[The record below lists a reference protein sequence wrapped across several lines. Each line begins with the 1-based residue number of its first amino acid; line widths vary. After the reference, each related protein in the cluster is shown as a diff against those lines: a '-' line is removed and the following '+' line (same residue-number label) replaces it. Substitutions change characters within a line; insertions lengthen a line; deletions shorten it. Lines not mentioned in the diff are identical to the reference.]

1 MADILLAPEAEARIK
16 SLQIFDVAS
25 VGSTRWL
32 QQHEHLVKL
41 SMQAVKSV
49 ISREDEFI
57 KEFFISY
64 DKITVLIH
72 ELICIE
78 VWKEKVFYQLIED
91 RFEPTSNIF
100 LYTVLYHE
108 VTLVTL
114 LEAFLYYEEA
124 VECISSVVI
133 DLLDYCAR
141 KLTWLCSCYNKNK
154 AFTESETK
162 SGMDDLIKQENVL
175 NFEISMKVLSV
186 VGFLTEHYS
195 VLPLSTL
202 HRLLSTHDFPIFLIT
217 ILEMKPWLQ
226 SHSNEKCKKYFEGKW
241 IEVDAEERLKLTK
254 TEGQVINIYSKT
266 CINWNCMVPNISFSL
281 ADLHFKGLPLS
292 TLHRL
297 LSTHDFPIF
306 LITILEMKP
315 WLQSH
320 SNEKCK
326 KYFEGKWIE
335 VDAEE
340 RLKLTKTEGQIWI
353 GLFHLLLDDD
363 CKRKYI
369 INNYRKNKILKLQ
382 NYLND
387 IIIDQIPVLEQLQ
400 RYLYYLSISDP
411 PQGKSE
417 VIIEQISEI
426 RESLLNKGKEKWK
439 NIANI
444 QAVKFFSPAQKEMMD
459 VTKRLLELY
468 DLDIMESLQSSSSK
482 CATCGNTAKKRC
494 SRCGTQWYC
503 RRECQ
508 VKDWPKHKNVCKV
521 SEKET

>member
-1 MADILLAPEAEARIK
+1 MADLLLAPEAEARIK
-16 SLQIFDVAS
+16 SLQTFDVAS

-41 SMQAVKSV
+41 SMQAVKNV

-72 ELICIE
+72 ELICVE
-78 VWKEKVFYQLIED
+78 VWKEKVFYQLIKD

-141 KLTWLCSCYNKNK
+141 KLTWLCSCYNKDE

-162 SGMDDLIKQENVL
+162 SGMDELIKQENVL
-175 NFEISMKVLSV
+175 NFEISMKILSV

-195 VLPLSTL
+195 VLPISAL

-226 SHSNEKCKKYFEGKW
+226 F
-241 IEVDAEERLKLTK
+241 
-254 TEGQVINIYSKT
+254 
-266 CINWNCMVPNISFSL
+266 
-281 ADLHFKGLPLS
+281 
-292 TLHRL
+292 
-297 LSTHDFPIF
+297 
-306 LITILEMKP
+306 
-315 WLQSH
+315 H

-353 GLFHLLLDDD
+353 SLFHLLLDDD

-417 VIIEQISEI
+417 ISEI

-444 QAVKFFSPAQKEMMD
+444 QAVKFFNPAQKEMMD
-459 VTKRLLELY
+459 VAKRLLELY

-482 CATCGNTAKKRC
+482 CATCSNTAKKRC
-494 SRCGTQWYC
+494 LRCGTQWYC